1 MDDWTLLGSDRK
13 LRRARSGYLVVVPV
27 DHDPPV
33 PLECPVCSFLMRD
46 REDVLSYSKNKCC
59 NYCEMMWVYANADKW
74 SAGWRPTGEEIEKV
88 REQRMSSPT
97 YAVS

>member
-1 MDDWTLLGSDRK
+1 MDDWVLLGSDRK

-59 NYCEMMWVYANADKW
+59 NYCEMMWVYANADEW